1 MKFLETACNLNT
13 DTTTNTILYL
23 DLEDRENNEIK
34 LSTQSEHITL
44 QNFRIAAKFNTS
56 VVQDLKQ
63 FHSVDGEAMVMNA
76 LESESL
82 ANKQKKLSELY
93 HNLADMSDN
102 EILSGWK
109 KTIRGIFPK
118 ITFQD
123 YIPITSRSASE
134 NLVRNIMVRSYM
146 ITSRS
151 LKGSADF
158 ILCGRSTASLIQGH
172 SSFVVDTN
180 NISLSNPQEI
190 TSIGT
195 LNGRIMVFVD
205 NNMKFSDN
213 TIIVGRY
220 TKNNEAGVYIV
231 ENRGARSIIENSPS
245 LDHPSDKK
253 IYLVEKLSFHATKN
267 AHLNFVK
274 YEVSFTKRPLWKRIL
289 GI

>member
-13 DTTTNTILYL
+13 ETTNSTILYL

-34 LSTQSEHITL
+34 LSTQNEHITL

-56 VVQDLKQ
+56 VVQDLNQ
-63 FHSVDGEAMVMNA
+63 FHSVDGEAMIMNA

-93 HNLADMSDN
+93 HKLGDMSGK
-102 EILSGWK
+102 ELLSRWK
-109 KTIRGIFPK
+109 KTIKRIFPK

-123 YIPITSRSASE
+123 YIYISSREASE
-134 NLVRNIMVRSYM
+134 NLFRKIMASSYR

-151 LKGSADF
+151 LSGSADF

-172 SSFVVDTN
+172 ASFVIDTN
-180 NISLSNPQEI
+180 DISLSNTQEI

-213 TIIVGRY
+213 TVIVGRF
-220 TKNNEAGVYIV
+220 TKNNEPGVYIV
-231 ENRGARSIIENSPS
+231 ENKGARSIIENSPTS
-245 LDHPSDKK
+245 DQSDKK
-253 IYLVEKLSFHATKN
+253 IYLVEKLAFHATKN
-267 AHLNFVK
+267 AHLNFIK
-274 YEVSFTKRPLWKRIL
+274 YEVSFTKRPIWKKIL